1 MMRTKHIA
9 FAAASLLS
17 GLAASVTYTT
27 AAKTTVPVES
37 GTVIVTVDKQTNAIS
52 LADMVIGDS
61 TTGTLRIE
69 NSGTNPADLMLTG
82 ALADGSPTTTAD
94 DSSRALADR
103 LMLKIFKDQDG
114 VPRARVFPPRTE
126 NATEGS
132 LSAFNAAGANL
143 GYFDR
148 PCQNDPGKA
157 CDSEGRPSLWALGHK
172 GTLYFHVRLDGFP
185 NGVGDNALALL
196 QATETFIVTANR
208 STNGGA
214 GRRIP

>member
-1 MMRTKHIA
+1 MMRNKHIA

-37 GTVIVTVDKQTNAIS
+37 GTVLVTVDQQSNAIS
-52 LADMVIGDS
+52 LADMVIGDA

-69 NSGTNPADLMLTG
+69 NSGTNPADIVLTG
-82 ALADGSPTTTAD
+82 ALADGSPATTAD

-103 LMLKIFKDQDG
+103 LMIKIFKDRDG
-114 VPRARVFPPRTE
+114 DSRARVFPPRTS

-132 LSAFNAAGANL
+132 VSSFNQNGANL

-172 GTLYFHVRLDGFP
+172 GTLYVHVRLAGFP

-196 QATETFIVTANR
+196 QASETFTVTATK